1 MSGSLSTPP
10 KSLKR
15 RGLRGF
21 ATPMACYFRF
31 NNPDGKSPELPA
43 LRAEVRE
50 PGRSRPRLFLPAFFS
65 SSVPWWKK
73 PAKQRQTRGPASPP
87 EKGTQGL
94 TAAHTG
100 LLSGAQHSTH
110 LHSGQGLI
118 FMFLRGLL
126 SQILH
131 VGNPHGHTV
140 EQCFQ
145 VTRHNLERLL
155 QCFA

>member
-1 MSGSLSTPP
+1 MSGPLSTPP

-50 PGRSRPRLFLPAFFS
+50 PGRSRPRLFLPAFFRPPS
-65 SSVPWWKK
+65 PGGKSPQMGANLPDWGRWSTPTHRR
-73 PAKQRQTRGPASPP
+73 AHRASQRP
-87 EKGTQGL
+87 TQGL

-100 LLSGAQHSTH
+100 PLSGAQHSPH
-110 LHSGQGLI
+110 LHS
-118 FMFLRGLL
+118 R
-126 SQILH
+126 QILVFMLLKGDLRQIFH

-140 EQCFQ
+140 EQRF
-145 VTRHNLERLL
+145 
-155 QCFA
+155 